1 MPRTL
6 STTLL
11 YMTFQAGGIRSPAAD
26 HAASHVG
33 KASGLLLLLRS
44 LPYHASRNRHFCYI
58 PTEVPA
64 KHGLPVKEGGRFEI
78 RLDPRESLC
87 NAVFGLASA
96 ANVHLQK
103 SRSLAGTVP
112 SEARS
117 VLLPAVFDPR
127 LVRGVLGKVSSPM
140 ETHKPSFLSAIFVLV
155 MMSFLHEQS
164 SQAAR
169 LNPVEAGIL
178 MPTEKDGPEVDDDG
192 KEIGTRWAVLVAGS
206 NGYGNYRHQADV
218 CHAYQLL
225 RKGGIKE
232 ENIVVFMYDDIAK
245 HEFNPRPGVIINHP
259 QGDDVYAGVPKDYT
273 GVQVTTENLY
283 AVLLGNK
290 SAVKGGSGKVV
301 DSMPNDRIFLYY
313 SDHGGPGVLGMPNMP
328 FLYAMDFIEVLKKKH
343 ASGSYKEMVMY
354 IEACES
360 GSIFEGIMPKDINI
374 YVTTASNAEE
384 NSWGTYCPGMEPS
397 PPPEYFTCLGDLY
410 SVSWMEDSGKHNLRR
425 ETIEQQYH
433 AVKERT
439 SNYNTFT
446 SGSHVMQYGNKSIK
460 GEKLYLYQGFN
471 PASVN
476 FPPNNVHIGGR
487 MDVVNQR
494 DAQLVFLWQM
504 YKRSEDGSEKKTQ
517 ILNQIKETVRHRTQ
531 LDSSM
536 ELIGTLLF
544 GPKKGSAILK
554 SVREPGSPLVDDWIC
569 LKSMVRR
576 FETHCGSLTQY
587 GMKHMRAFA
596 NICNG
601 GVSQASMEEACI
613 AACSGHEFGDLRP
626 SDQGYSA

>member
-1 MPRTL
+1 
-6 STTLL
+6 
-11 YMTFQAGGIRSPAAD
+11 
-26 HAASHVG
+26 
-33 KASGLLLLLRS
+33 
-44 LPYHASRNRHFCYI
+44 
-58 PTEVPA
+58 
-64 KHGLPVKEGGRFEI
+64 
-78 RLDPRESLC
+78 
-87 NAVFGLASA
+87 
-96 ANVHLQK
+96 
-103 SRSLAGTVP
+103 
-112 SEARS
+112 
-117 VLLPAVFDPR
+117 
-127 LVRGVLGKVSSPM
+127 M
-140 ETHKPSFLSAIFVLV
+140 ETHKPYFLSAIFVLV
-155 MMSFLHEQS
+155 MLSFLHEQS

-178 MPTEKDGPEVDDDG
+178 MPTEKDGPEVDDDDG
-192 KEIGTRWAVLVAGS
+192 MEIGTRWAVLVAGS

-225 RKGGIKE
+225 REGGIKE

-425 ETIEQQYH
+425 ETIEQQYYS
-433 AVKERT
+433 VKERT

-476 FPPNNVHIGGR
+476 FPPNNVHIGRR

-494 DAQLVFLWQM
+494 DAELVFLWQM

-544 GPKKGSAILK
+544 GRKKGSAMLK

-613 AACSGHEFGDLRP
+613 AACSGHEFGEYLRP